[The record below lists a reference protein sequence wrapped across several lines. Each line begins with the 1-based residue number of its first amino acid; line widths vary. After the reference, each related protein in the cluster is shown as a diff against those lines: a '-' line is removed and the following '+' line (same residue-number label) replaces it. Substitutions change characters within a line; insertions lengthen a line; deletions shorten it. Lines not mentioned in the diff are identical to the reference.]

1 MLDAYRKGQQTQLLA
16 MADSNWGGSLDAS
29 HVKGMRSR

>member
-16 MADSNWGGSLDAS
+16 MVDSNWGGSLDAF
-29 HVKGMRSR
+29 HEKGMCSQ